1 MQIEMPKE
9 LRGNWIYRQTYHWTA
24 AMHKYGIETL
34 YDKIDWWIRHV
45 DSDESRFKLIK
56 FRKKLYYYNK
66 QINYYI
72 SKMFNFDKFYSKVEL
87 LEEEVNK
94 IINIDLGE

>member
-1 MQIEMPKE
+1 MKIEVPKE

-24 AMHKYGIETL
+24 TMSKYGIGVL
-34 YDKIDWWIRHV
+34 YDKIDWWVRHV
-45 DSDESRFKLIK
+45 DSDESRFKLRK
-56 FRKKLYYYNK
+56 LRKKLHYYNS

-72 SKMFNFDKFYSKVEL
+72 SKMLDFNKFDTKVEL

-94 IINIDLGE
+94 IINLDLGE

>member
-1 MQIEMPKE
+1 MKIEIPKE

-24 AMHKYGIETL
+24 AMSKYGIGVL
-34 YDKIDWWIRHV
+34 YDKIDWWIHHV
-45 DSDESRFKLIK
+45 DSNDSRIKLIK
-56 FRKKLYYYNK
+56 LRKKLRYYNS

-72 SKMFNFDKFYSKVEL
+72 SKMLDFNTFETKIDL

-94 IINIDLGE
+94 IINLDLGE

>member
-1 MQIEMPKE
+1 MKIEIPKE

-24 AMHKYGIETL
+24 SMHKYWIEVL
-34 YDKIDWWIRHV
+34 YSQIDWWVRHV

-66 QINYYI
+66 QINYCI
-72 SKMFNFDKFYSKVEL
+72 SKMLNFDKFYYKVEL

-94 IINIDLGE
+94 IINLDLGE